1 MILFVRVRF
10 GTEEARQTMAEI
22 TDPQANVGVA
32 EYMSEPADGWL
43 VGRQAQLAQDGY
55 RQRLTIREQNVER

>member
-1 MILFVRVRF
+1 
-10 GTEEARQTMAEI
+10 MAEI